1 MKIRKAVITAAGPE
15 QRELPLQRLVD
26 RDGAAKSALR
36 LLLDEA
42 AAAGIGE
49 VALVV
54 HPDDRQRYLAAAG
67 EANATGGG
75 APRVTCLPQPAPRG
89 YADALLQARAF
100 VGDEPFLHL
109 VGDHLFLP
117 RGDTRPAAELVAVAE
132 REGAA
137 VSAVQATREAH
148 LREYGV
154 VGGPRVPGKER
165 LFAIDAVLEKP
176 TPTEAEQ
183 KLFVP
188 GLRAGHYLCFFGM
201 HVLPAALFE
210 PLAAALRAAAD
221 PRAVSLTEA
230 LATLPGRARWL
241 ALEVEAT
248 RFNLGEKYGLLIAQ
262 LALGLSGSDRDDVLA
277 QVTELLLARE
287 KGRAAR

>member
-42 AAAGIGE
+42 AAAGIGD

-67 EANATGGG
+67 DAQ
-75 APRVTCLPQPAPRG
+75 PRVTFVPQPAPRG
-89 YADALLQARAF
+89 YADALLQSRAF

-117 RGDTRPAAELVAVAE
+117 RGATRPAAELVAVAE

-201 HVLPAALFE
+201 HVLPAALFGALE
-210 PLAAALRAAAD
+210 EALAAALRAAAD

-262 LALGLSGSDRDDVLA
+262 LALALSGSDRDDVLA